1 MVIAQLLQTG
11 TRMYLF
17 MSVSVLSMWYAFR
30 LTCQYHQS
38 CLKLT
43 TQGHLFLIHLLVE
56 KPHAHSS
63 SNSIIRLDFF
73 FQGKYQL
80 IHLFLFIQKP
90 DLFMLRPKRKK
101 NLDLAFEHIFKF
113 ALEWLFRT
121 ISQLLLQGET
131 SLFMILENPCV
142 YISKRV
148 RDSVCD
154 SSSI

>member
-1 MVIAQLLQTG
+1 
-11 TRMYLF
+11 

-73 FQGKYQL
+73 FSGEVL
-80 IHLFLFIQKP
+80 ADTFVSFHL
-90 DLFMLRPKRKK
+90 
-101 NLDLAFEHIFKF
+101 
-113 ALEWLFRT
+113 
-121 ISQLLLQGET
+121 ET
-131 SLFMILENPCV
+131 RFV
-142 YISKRV
+142 YAKA
-148 RDSVCD
+148 
-154 SSSI
+154 